1 MKNLIGNEWKD
12 SSNLSVVE
20 VINPATGGLIDTVP
34 NSTVDDVVLAI
45 SLAKSAQERWK
56 DTALY
61 ERGDILI
68 KFANIVKENKEEL
81 ANILSEESGKS
92 LKESL
97 KEVESLYKLTI
108 SYVEGAKHL
117 KGDLVQPGQEKEN
130 NYSIQ
135 FSMREALGLV
145 GVILPFNF
153 RLEILAHKIVSAL
166 VMGNAVIIKPST
178 RTPLTIT
185 KIVYMLRQAGVYES
199 VVQVIHG
206 DGKTVGQAIA
216 MHPDISLISFNGSTA
231 NGIRVMGAL
240 SKNLTKSILS
250 LGGNNAFILCKD
262 GDVDLAVEEAAI
274 GRFYNAGQLNN
285 CNKRFF
291 VHNSLKEEFINKLIR
306 RIGAIRIGLPTD
318 SSTDLGCLID
328 DKAAEK
334 VEKQVNEMIAMGA
347 KLVIGGRREG
357 AFYEPTIVS
366 DVKSNMPVA
375 NNLDILGPV
384 VSIIEFDN
392 LNDAIDIVNQSA
404 YGSGASIFTRNL
416 KLAMKMSELIECG
429 NVVINGS
436 TLNQIVEISSE
447 GWKYSGSGKEGINSV
462 LKEMSRVKT
471 ITFKDVLD

>member
-1 MKNLIGNEWKD
+1 MKNLIGNDWKD

-20 VINPATGGLIDTVP
+20 VINPATGGFIDTVP

-61 ERGDILI
+61 ERGEILI
-68 KFANIVKENKEEL
+68 KFASIVKENKEEL
-81 ANILSEESGKS
+81 AKILSEESGKA

-130 NYSIQ
+130 SYSLQ
-135 FSMREALGLV
+135 FTMREALGLV

-153 RLEILAHKIVSAL
+153 RLELVAHKVVSAL
-166 VMGNAVIIKPST
+166 IMGNAVIIKPST

-185 KIVYMLRQAGVYES
+185 KIVYMLRQAGVYEA

-216 MHPDISLISFNGSTA
+216 MHPDISLITFNGSTA
-231 NGIRVMGAL
+231 NGIRVMGSL
-240 SKNLTKSILS
+240 SKNLSKSILS

-262 GDVDLAVEEAAI
+262 GDIDLAVEEAAI
-274 GRFYNAGQLNN
+274 GRFYNAGQLND

-291 VHNSLKEEFINKLIR
+291 IHKSLKEEFINKLIR
-306 RIGAIRIGLPTD
+306 RIGAIKIGLPTD
-318 SSTDLGCLID
+318 SETDLGCLID
-328 DKAAEK
+328 EKAAEK

-357 AFYEPTIVS
+357 AFYEPTIVA

-416 KLAMKMSELIECG
+416 KLAMKISELIECG

-471 ITFKDVLD
+471 ITFKDVLN